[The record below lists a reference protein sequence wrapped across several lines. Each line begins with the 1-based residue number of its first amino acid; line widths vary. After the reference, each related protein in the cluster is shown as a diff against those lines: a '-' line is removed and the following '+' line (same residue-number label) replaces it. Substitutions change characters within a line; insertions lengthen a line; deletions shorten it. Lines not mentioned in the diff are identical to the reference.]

1 MIRWIIFIIIGIAIL
16 SYLGFNIQSFAES
29 NIVQHNFSY
38 VLGGVKYLWN
48 NHLAGPARYLWYDVF
63 NKLIWS
69 SFIKNM
75 NRIKGGKS
83 MDTVKYA
90 PSVDFSGGGGN
101 KR

>member
-1 MIRWIIFIIIGIAIL
+1 MIRIIIFIIIAVIIL
-16 SYLGFNIQSFAES
+16 SYLGINIRSFTES
-29 NIVQHNFSY
+29 DIFQGNVSY
-38 VLGGVKYLWN
+38 LWGGAKYLWN

-69 SFIKNM
+69 SFVKNM

-90 PSVDFSGGGGN
+90 PSVDFSGGAGN